1 MVRIPFKGNSQER
14 DDILSQINW
23 SNPRNRGFSTKYYKL
38 TDFQIRINMIEIPK
52 FLNRLRKEYSN
63 ITTSQTMFKVTL
75 INDDMQH
82 WLVTFTGPEDTAY
95 AGLVFRLEVTIPV
108 GHLTVNS
115 F

>member
-1 MVRIPFKGNSQER
+1 
-14 DDILSQINW
+14 
-23 SNPRNRGFSTKYYKL
+23 
-38 TDFQIRINMIEIPK
+38 
-52 FLNRLRKEYSN
+52 
-63 ITTSQTMFKVTL
+63 MFKVTL
-75 INDDMQH
+75 INDDIQH